1 MEQIGLQRIDDRI
14 QSLVAHAIESVLRT
28 GSLAVSSPVTRPDRS
43 GVFVLRLPAGCDAT
57 ELYNDLREK
66 AGILAS
72 PVRQPRDFRLSIHFF
87 NTRDEID
94 AAVAAIAERC
104 G

>member
-1 MEQIGLQRIDDRI
+1 MEGIGLKRIEDRI
-14 QSLVAHAIESVLRT
+14 QSLVGHAIEAVDATVGLSVR
-28 GSLAVSSPVTRPDRS
+28 SPRARPDRS
-43 GVFVLRLPAGCDAT
+43 GVFVLRLPADCDAT
-57 ELYNDLREK
+57 SLYNDLREN

-94 AAVAAIAERC
+94 AAVAGIAERC
-104 G
+104 R